1 MIELSTTTALELSP
15 GQAITFNSIPL
26 KTGCAECTLMG
37 TGSVKLRAN
46 GVYVVSFIANIGATA
61 ATTAAQLAIQIGGV
75 TIPESTMISETAA
88 AGDLNNVATPIP
100 IRNCCCDYDRITVVN
115 TGTSTVNVGTGA
127 TLFVRRVS

>member
-15 GQAITFNSIPL
+15 GQAITFSSIPL
-26 KTGCAECTLMG
+26 KTGCAECTRMG

-46 GVYVVSFIANIGATA
+46 GVYVVSFSANIGATA
-61 ATTAAQLAIQIGGV
+61 ATTAAQLSIQIGGV

-88 AGDLNNVATPIP
+88 AGDLNNVATTIL

>member
-26 KTGCAECTLMG
+26 KTGCAECTRTG

-46 GVYVVSFIANIGATA
+46 GVYVVTFSGNIGATA
-61 ATTAAQLAIQIGGV
+61 ATTAAQLSIQLGGI
-75 TIPESTMISETAA
+75 TIPESTMISTTAA
-88 AGDLNNVATPIP
+88 AGDLNNVSTTIP

-115 TGTSTVNVGTGA
+115 TGTSTVNVGKGA
-127 TLFVRRVS
+127 MLYVRRVS

>member
-15 GQAITFNSIPL
+15 GQAITFSSIPL
-26 KTGCAECTLMG
+26 KTGCAECTRMG

-46 GVYVVSFIANIGATA
+46 GVYVVSFSANIGATA
-61 ATTAAQLAIQIGGV
+61 ATTAAQLSIQIGGE

-88 AGDLNNVATPIP
+88 AGDLNNVATTIL

>member
-15 GQAITFNSIPL
+15 GQAITFSSIPL
-26 KTGCAECTLMG
+26 KTGCAECTRMG

-46 GVYVVSFIANIGATA
+46 GVYVVSFSANIGATT
-61 ATTAAQLAIQIGGV
+61 ATTAAQLSIQIGGM
-75 TIPESTMISETAA
+75 TIPESTMISQTAA
-88 AGDLNNVATPIP
+88 AGDLNNVATTIP